1 MEVSWVLRLSSCKD
15 NCHEIDQV
23 VLISSSF
30 TVHTSVT
37 KLPYLYLTSYIL
49 SCVHVR
55 IMPSAPLQ
63 PFEQFSQN
71 SLTTNTRTQT
81 MDTQVS
87 LTKQLHTTFFLYVTV
102 VQVNTS

>member
-1 MEVSWVLRLSSCKD
+1 MKVSWVLRLSSCKD

-23 VLISSSF
+23 VLIFSSF
-30 TVHTSVT
+30 AVYTSVT
-37 KLPYLYLTSYIL
+37 PYLYLTSYIL
-49 SCVHVR
+49 CCVHVR
-55 IMPSAPLQ
+55 IMPSASLQ